1 MFNEELLIEVLGWQ
15 SESSKEKEQIIPTL
29 NNYLKILDKKHSLV
43 IEEDAH
49 GNIYVTKGKASLY
62 PCIVS
67 HLDQVHRFCPNKTIV
82 RNGDYLLA
90 FDGARQV
97 GTGGDDLVGVFMCL
111 NLLDTVDKIK
121 VVFFLQEEIGCI
133 GSNACDLDFFKDC
146 KFIGQ
151 ADRKGDADFIN
162 YSNGVKL
169 FDEEF
174 STFVAPILEGYKYKE
189 CTGIATDAGALSK
202 RNVGIACFNI
212 SCGYHNPH
220 TSTEYVVISQVE
232 VCYNVILDIILSAD
246 KQYTYVRPANVSMI
260 KPNTENKTKLY
271 HMLYE
276 EFKHHPKYIKSNK
289 MNYAYSLA
297 ISFIDD
303 IIMGYDR
310 MVDELQPDYPYI
322 SDQLEEYLEYLRDQ
336 RDDEQ
341 MIGGEKP
348 KTFKDTSLSKQL
360 GLFDENCQHRN
371 VKYDNTMSQY
381 YCMDCFN
388 YVDDKSTFYD
398 QETLNSRL
406 GYGYMNEKGYY

>member
-1 MFNEELLIEVLGWQ
+1 MTFNEELLIEVLGWQ

-29 NNYLKILDKKHSLV
+29 NNYLKLLNNKYSLV
-43 IEEDAH
+43 VEEDAH
-49 GNIYVTKGKASLY
+49 GNIYVTKGKADLY
-62 PCIVS
+62 PCVVS

-111 NLLDTVDKIK
+111 NLLDAVDNIK
-121 VVFFLQEEIGCI
+121 VAFFLQEEIGCI
-133 GSNACDLDFFKDC
+133 GSNSCDLDFFKDC

-189 CTGIATDAGALSK
+189 CTGIATDVGALSK

-232 VCYNVILDIILSAD
+232 NCYNVILDIISSAD
-246 KQYTYVRPANVSMI
+246 KQYTYVRPAD
-260 KPNTENKTKLY
+260 KPVYHKAQGKSPLYDKLY
-271 HMLYE
+271 AL
-276 EFKHHPKYIKSNK
+276 FKSSPKYIKSNK
-289 MNYAYSLA
+289 MSYAYSIA
-297 ISFIDD
+297 FDFFIDF
-303 IIMGYDR
+303 IENYDR
-310 MVDELQPDYPYI
+310 LVDSAQPDYPYL
-322 SDQLEEYLEYLRDQ
+322 SDMIEEFIDYMNEEEELKRQDDLEN
-336 RDDEQ
+336 
-341 MIGGEKP
+341 
-348 KTFKDTSLSKQL
+348 KTLSKQL

-398 QETLNSRL
+398 QETLNPKL
-406 GYGYMNEKGYY
+406 GYGYLNERGYY

>member
-1 MFNEELLIEVLGWQ
+1 M
-15 SESSKEKEQIIPTL
+15 
-29 NNYLKILDKKHSLV
+29 
-43 IEEDAH
+43 
-49 GNIYVTKGKASLY
+49 
-62 PCIVS
+62 
-67 HLDQVHRFCPNKTIV
+67 
-82 RNGDYLLA
+82 
-90 FDGARQV
+90 
-97 GTGGDDLVGVFMCL
+97 DLVGVFMCL
-111 NLLDTVDKIK
+111 NLLDTIDNIK

-151 ADRKGDADFIN
+151 ADRKGDSDFIN

-220 TSTEYVVISQVE
+220 TSTEYVVISE
-232 VCYNVILDIILSAD
+232 VQICYNVILDIILSAN
-246 KQYTYVRPANVSMI
+246 KQYTYVRPVGVSMN
-260 KPNTENKTKLY
+260 KLNTNSKSKLY
-271 HMLYE
+271 YMLYE
-276 EFKHHPKYIKSNK
+276 EFKQHSKYVKSNK

-297 ISFIDD
+297 LDFVVDLIEKYDKMIDVSQ
-303 IIMGYDR
+303 G
-310 MVDELQPDYPYI
+310 DYPYI
-322 SDQLEEYLEYLRDQ
+322 TDSLEEYLEFLKDDRDLMEE
-336 RDDEQ
+336 DLNSYGINKNND
-341 MIGGEKP
+341 
-348 KTFKDTSLSKQL
+348 SKQL
-360 GLFDENCQHRN
+360 NLFDKSCEHRN

-398 QETLNSRL
+398 QETLNTRF

>member
-29 NNYLKILDKKHSLV
+29 NKYLKILDKKHSLV

-82 RNGDYLLA
+82 INGDYLLA

-111 NLLDTVDKIK
+111 NLLDNVDNIK

-151 ADRKGDADFIN
+151 ADRKGNADFIN

-174 STFVAPILEGYKYKE
+174 SKFVGPILEDYKYKE

-246 KQYTYVRPANVSMI
+246 KQYTYVRPANVSMS
-260 KPNTENKTKLY
+260 KLATDNKTKLY
-271 HMLYE
+271 NMLYE

-297 ISFIDD
+297 ISFIDEL
-303 IIMGYDR
+303 IMGYDK

-322 SDQLEEYLEYLRDQ
+322 SDQLEEYLDYLKDQ
-336 RDDEQ
+336 REDEQ
-341 MIGGEKP
+341 MIGEP
-348 KTFKDTSLSKQL
+348 SKTFKDTSLSKQL
-360 GLFDENCQHRN
+360 GLFDKDCQHRN
-371 VKYDNTMSQY
+371 VKYDNTMAQY

-398 QETLNSRL
+398 QETLNARP
-406 GYGYMNEKGYY
+406 GYGYMNEGGYY

>member
-29 NNYLKILDKKHSLV
+29 NKYLSILDKKHSLV
-43 IEEDAH
+43 IEEDTH
-49 GNIYVTKGKASLY
+49 GNIYVTKGRADLY

-67 HLDQVHRFCPNKTIV
+67 HLDQVHRYCPNKTII

-90 FDGARQV
+90 FDGGKQV

-111 NLLDTVDKIK
+111 NLLETIDNIK

-151 ADRKGDADFIN
+151 ADRKDNADFIN

-169 FDEEF
+169 FDQEF
-174 STFVAPILEGYKYKE
+174 STFVAPILEDYKYKE

-220 TSTEYVVISQVE
+220 TSTEYVVISE
-232 VCYNVILDIILSAD
+232 VQTCYNVITDIIMFAN
-246 KQYTYVRPANVSMI
+246 KQYTYERPAYVS
-260 KPNTENKTKLY
+260 KPANITNEKSTLY
-271 HMLYE
+271 KMLYE
-276 EFKHHPKYIKSNK
+276 EFKNHPKYIKSNK
-289 MNYAYSLA
+289 MNYAYSIALDFVVDV
-297 ISFIDD
+297 ITN
-303 IIMGYDR
+303 YDK
-310 MVDELQPDYPYI
+310 MVDTVQPDYPYM
-322 SDQLEEYLEYLRDQ
+322 SDMLEEYLEHIKEERELLREDLNNL
-336 RDDEQ
+336 EQ
-341 MIGGEKP
+341 K
-348 KTFKDTSLSKQL
+348 SLTKQL
-360 GLFDENCQHRN
+360 GLFDKDCQHRN
-371 VKYDNTMSQY
+371 VKYDNTMHQY

-388 YVDDKSTFYD
+388 YIDDKDSFYD
-398 QETLNSRL
+398 QETLNARI
-406 GYGYMNEKGYY
+406 GYGYLNEKGYY